1 MPVRHT
7 HILSIFA
14 IAAAVHAL
22 AANPTIQISSAKQQF
37 PWAKTVD
44 ITYTVTGVTN
54 KEYVAIFE
62 ASYEGSIVG
71 VVTNALDGTGRSATA
86 TQSYATQWVPT
97 STDQRSVAITPYL
110 MKLETGYRMT
120 RASNSWTTPS
130 ANSTPDISGDDVSVS
145 YTLPF
150 SFPFYGK
157 QYTTIWI
164 NSNGTLNFG
173 GSFNTW
179 SPSASTLSNNVMIAV
194 LWRDL
199 KSGRMYI
206 TTNTNY
212 VIFRWSSVY
221 YSGGTAVNIEAKLYK
236 TGKIVISFGSGNA
249 NGGMVGISSGTGDV
263 VYDFP
268 SSSLASAQDYVF
280 EPTQ

>member
-1 MPVRHT
+1 M
-7 HILSIFA
+7 L
-14 IAAAVHAL
+14 AVAL
-22 AANPTIQISSAKQQF
+22 TTAANPTISISSAKQQF
-37 PWAKTVD
+37 PWSGTVD
-44 ITYTVTGVTN
+44 IAYTVTGVTN
-54 KEYVAIFE
+54 KAYAAVFVAK
-62 ASYEGSIVG
+62 YNNSIVG
-71 VVTNALDGTGRSATA
+71 AVTNVIDGTGKSATA